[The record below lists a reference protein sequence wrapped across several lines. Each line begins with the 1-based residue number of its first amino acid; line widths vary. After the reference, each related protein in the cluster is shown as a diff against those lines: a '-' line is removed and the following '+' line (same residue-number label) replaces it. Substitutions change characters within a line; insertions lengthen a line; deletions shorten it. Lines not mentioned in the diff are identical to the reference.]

1 MYDIMNYTVRKSLL
15 EILLLWKKKTKT
27 VGVADVLVGAQ
38 LERLVQPR
46 FADGNTGQTY
56 LDLFAKST
64 LPGLLPLALRG
75 CTSSLHTLSP
85 VRMEVAA
92 PSLTA

>member
-1 MYDIMNYTVRKSLL
+1 MNYTIRKSLL
-15 EILLLWKKKTKT
+15 EILLLWKKTTKT

-38 LERLVQPR
+38 LERLVVQPR

-85 VRMEVAA
+85 VRMGAAA
-92 PSLTA
+92 PL